1 MKNKFDIHSPIL
13 LVVLMLLFTGVVMVY
28 SASSFKAQ
36 ELYGD
41 SNFFLKAHF
50 YKVLLGVGLM
60 LITASIPYKFWLKIS
75 PVLMFLAVCL
85 LLFLIFSPGTVQ
97 VRGSKRWLNFG
108 LFQFQ
113 PSDFARIA
121 LILFLSYSL
130 SLKKSLQ
137 SDNYHKFFFH
147 LLMTGIV
154 IFPILVQP
162 DVGTALII
170 SIIALSIIFVSGE
183 KLRYLFSLVVVA
195 APLTFFILMQTGGYQ
210 KGRIV
215 NFWHSMQGTEI
226 AWQTQQSLIAFGN
239 GHWGGLGLGSG
250 KQKYHFLPDP
260 FTDFIYS
267 IVGEELGLIGA
278 VLILILFCIL
288 IWYGFQIATNSNEKQ
303 GKLLAF
309 GIIFNIAIYALTNA
323 GVVLNLLPTTGIP
336 MPFMSYG
343 GSALLTNLFLMG
355 ILLNLSSENR
365 KKKRLVPVKNHSQRR
380 VVMLK

>member
-28 SASSFKAQ
+28 SASSFKAE

-50 YKVLLGVGLM
+50 YKVLIGLVLM
-60 LITASIPYKFWLKIS
+60 LIVANIPYKFWLKIS
-75 PVLMFLAVCL
+75 PALMFLAVCL

-137 SDNYHKFFFH
+137 SENYHRLLFH
-147 LLMTGIV
+147 LLMTGII
-154 IFPILVQP
+154 IFPILIQP
-162 DVGTALII
+162 DVGTALIV

-183 KLRYLFSLVVVA
+183 KLRYLFGLVAVA
-195 APLTFFILMQTGGYQ
+195 VPSTFFFLMQSGGYQ
-210 KGRIV
+210 WGRIV
-215 NFWHSMQGTEI
+215 KYWHSLQGTEI

-239 GHWGGLGLGSG
+239 GHLAGLGLGSG

-288 IWYGFQIATNSNEKQ
+288 IWYGFKIATNSSEKQ

-309 GIIFNIAIYALTNA
+309 GIIFNIAVYAFTNA

-365 KKKRLVPVKNHSQRR
+365 KKKRLVPVKNHFQRK
-380 VVMLK
+380 VVLPK